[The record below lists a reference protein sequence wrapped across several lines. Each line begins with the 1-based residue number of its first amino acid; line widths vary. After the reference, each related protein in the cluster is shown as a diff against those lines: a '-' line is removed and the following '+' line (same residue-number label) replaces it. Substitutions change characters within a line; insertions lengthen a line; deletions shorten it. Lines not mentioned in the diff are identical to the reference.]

1 MDSAVTVFLLRL
13 IHILFGVFWVG
24 AVIFVSAFLLPSLR
38 AVGPARRGCDGA
50 TGSGQKDADLPDE
63 LGHPHRPVRHRALLA
78 RLGRLQRRLDAQRT
92 GQGIRRGRGAGHL
105 AAAVGVALT
114 SPAGKRMGMLAAEMR
129 SAGGPPRPELLAQMQ
144 VLQAKIARSSSVVV
158 ALLVLAVCAMAIA
171 RYVP

>member
-13 IHILFGVFWVG
+13 IHILVGVFWVG

-38 AVGPARRGCDGA
+38 AVGPAGGAVMEQLAQVRKMPTFLMSSAILTVLSGIGLYWHDSDGF
-50 TGSGQKDADLPDE
+50 SGAWMHSGPGMVFASGGA
-63 LGHPHRPVRHRALLA
+63 LG
-78 RLGRLQRRLDAQRT
+78 
-92 GQGIRRGRGAGHL
+92 IL
-105 AAAVGVALT
+105 AAAVGMALT

-144 VLQAKIARSSSVVV
+144 VLQVKIARSSSVVV